1 MCHRSHVACD
11 GDEYIRTQQVS
22 YYGVLVVY
30 CGVIRWMDQLVV
42 VLRDREGIMR
52 LGVLYYINI
61 LLC

>member
-1 MCHRSHVACD
+1 MEMNTSGLSRLVDYC
-11 GDEYIRTQQVS
+11 
-22 YYGVLVVY
+22 VLVVY

-52 LGVLYYINI
+52 LGVLYYISI